1 MAVGRFT
8 TSCTQHL
15 RQATLQAVLL
25 SLLGISTSFAQRPL
39 CNQLPA
45 SDRNSA
51 RAAGLCRD
59 PAPII
64 DVAPPRA
71 PDEPLPPAIPSTAPS
86 LAVPNVVGQSFDEA
100 RSRLARFTLQRS
112 YRAAAEAG
120 GTVLAQ
126 SPMAPA
132 TLPAGAP
139 VTLVL
144 SDGSLVRVPRVAN
157 LNINDARQ
165 RLQKDLDL
173 KAQPVVVTSEL
184 RVGTVI
190 EQQPVEGTLVKR
202 GSVVRLQVSAGQEGP
217 ELIDVPSVV
226 GMPFDKAKSRLSRF
240 AIERIERPRTERSSA
255 PEGQVIEQSP
265 RAASRAAAG
274 SVIVLTVAG
283 APRGTVEIF
292 EMPNVVGRA
301 YTDAARSLAEFKVTR
316 SEIASAEARGR
327 IVAQTPAAGVTL
339 LPGDAVA
346 LQISAGPSAVSTTT
360 ADANAK
366 SVAPPPT
373 STSSAKLGVERGVF
387 RGVLAISAAIVLGLI
402 FGALL
407 MRHWVFR
414 QRAVAAADDAI
425 TAMTPVPPVITSVD
439 ILLEEK
445 RDDERGADVRIE
457 PLAVESPAAASS
469 LSETP
474 PSEQPEFKANED
486 SENASEQEKHSG
498 PSGPHAE
505 LRTGMLSEADKTLES
520 PRSK

>member
-1 MAVGRFT
+1 MQ
-8 TSCTQHL
+8 SL
-15 RQATLQAVLL
+15 RRVTLPLVVLT
-25 SLLGISTSFAQRPL
+25 LLGISTSLFAQRPL
-39 CNQLPA
+39 CNQIPLA
-45 SDRNSA
+45 DRDRA

-59 PAPII
+59 SAPII
-64 DVAPPRA
+64 DVT
-71 PDEPLPPAIPSTAPS
+71 PDLRPSDIPLPPLVPSTAAS

-132 TLPAGAP
+132 TLPAGAA

-157 LNINDARQ
+157 LNINEARQ

-173 KAQPVVVTSEL
+173 KAQPVVVTSDL

-190 EQQPVEGTLVKR
+190 EQQPAEGTLVKR

-226 GMPFDKAKSRLSRF
+226 GMPLDRAKSRLARF
-240 AIERIERPRTERSSA
+240 AVERAERPRTERSNA

-274 SVIVLTVAG
+274 SVIVLTVAS

-301 YTDAARSLAEFKVTR
+301 YTDATRSLAEFKVSR
-316 SEIASAEARGR
+316 SEIASAEAPGR
-327 IVAQTPAAGVTL
+327 IVAQSPAAGATL
-339 LPGDAVA
+339 LPGDSVS
-346 LQISAGPSAVSTTT
+346 LQVSAGAASTATAAVDSAAAST
-360 ADANAK
+360 
-366 SVAPPPT
+366 AP
-373 STSSAKLGVERGVF
+373 SSASAPANKTEGGRGVF
-387 RGVLAISAAIVLGLI
+387 RGVVAMGAAVVLGLI

-407 MRHWVFR
+407 MRQWVLR
-414 QRAVAAADDAI
+414 QRAVAAADQAI
-425 TAMTPVPPVITSVD
+425 VSMSPAPPAITSVD
-439 ILLEEK
+439 ILLEEDAEPNK
-445 RDDERGADVRIE
+445 RGDDLRIE
-457 PLAVESPAAASS
+457 ALPPELQSPERPSS
-469 LSETP
+469 EP
-474 PSEQPEFKANED
+474 QED
-486 SENASEQEKHSG
+486 SESSSEQEKHPG
-498 PSGPHAE
+498 P
-505 LRTGMLSEADKTLES
+505 
-520 PRSK
+520 

>member
-1 MAVGRFT
+1 M
-8 TSCTQHL
+8 H
-15 RQATLQAVLL
+15 AVLL
-25 SLLGISTSFAQRPL
+25 SLLGTSTSFAQRPL
-39 CNQLPA
+39 CNQLPV

-132 TLPAGAP
+132 MLPAGAP
-139 VTLVL
+139 VTVVL

-190 EQQPVEGTLVKR
+190 EQQPAEGTLVKR

-217 ELIDVPSVV
+217 ELVDVPSVV
-226 GMPFDKAKSRLSRF
+226 GMPFDKAKSRLTRF
-240 AIERIERPRTERSSA
+240 AIERVERPRTERSSA

-292 EMPNVVGRA
+292 EMPNVVGRS

-346 LQISAGPSAVSTTT
+346 LQISAGPSAVATT
-360 ADANAK
+360 ADADAK

-373 STSSAKLGVERGVF
+373 STSSAKPEVQRGVF
-387 RGVLAISAAIVLGLI
+387 RGVLAIGAAIVLGVI

-425 TAMTPVPPVITSVD
+425 TAMSPVPPVITSVD
-439 ILLEEK
+439 ILLEEG
-445 RDDERGADVRIE
+445 DDVKIE
-457 PLAVESPAAASS
+457 PLAAASPAAASS
-469 LSETP
+469 LPEST
-474 PSEQPEFKANED
+474 PSEHPDGVVNED
-486 SENASEQEKHSG
+486 SRSASEQEKDTGS
-498 PSGPHAE
+498 SEPHAD
-505 LRTGMLSEADKTLES
+505 LRTGILSEADKKLES
-520 PRSK
+520 P